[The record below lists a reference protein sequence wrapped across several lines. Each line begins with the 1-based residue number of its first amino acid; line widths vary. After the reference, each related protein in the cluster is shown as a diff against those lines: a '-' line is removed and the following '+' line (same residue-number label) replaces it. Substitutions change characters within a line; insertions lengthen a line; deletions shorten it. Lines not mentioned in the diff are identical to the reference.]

1 MSADHLS
8 TELRR
13 QVRARAGNRC
23 EYCLLAEEDAHFP
36 HEPDHII
43 ARKHGGAST
52 LENLALACFDCNRF
66 KGSDIASLDTVTG
79 EIVALFN
86 PRTEIWN
93 EHFKLDGG
101 GIAPLTS
108 FGRVTEETLRFNLP
122 QRVETRE
129 ILAKLGEY
137 PGPRVSVAR
146 P

>member
-1 MSADHLS
+1 VIADHLS
-8 TELRR
+8 AELRR

-66 KGSDIASLDTVTG
+66 KGSNIASVDTASG
-79 EIVALFN
+79 EVVALFN
-86 PRTEIWN
+86 PRTQTWR
-93 EHFKLDGG
+93 EHFELRVGE
-101 GIAPLTS
+101 IAPLTS
-108 FGRVTEETLRFNLP
+108 FGRVTEQTLRFNLP

-129 ILAKLGEY
+129 ILARLGEY
-137 PGPRVSVAR
+137 PGR
-146 P
+146 PASDG